1 MKLSTCRVTISQ
13 QNWSSILNPTKKN
26 EAMNTGQFRQFGLQ
40 QQPQRISKREH
51 RHFKVKT
58 MTISWTFHNLWDE
71 HPYKLFKTNDR
82 KRLDSATKVNTFLL
96 FWIFIIKEIIS
107 SFAIDEFNVLVK
119 MSFAKSWFV
128 SFLSQ
133 KSTVPFSLVLSD
145 DV

>member
-13 QNWSSILNPTKKN
+13 QNWSSISNPTKKN
-26 EAMNTGQFRQFGLQ
+26 EAMNTGQVRQFGLQ

-51 RHFKVKT
+51 CHFKVKT